1 MQKNTRVTSIHTHE
15 NAKAKHI
22 GNLAQLRR
30 SVLACML
37 WENGFYESGEQ
48 IANRIKSL
56 CHTVTAE
63 QLSELAI
70 EARNKYKLRHV
81 ALLLARELA
90 RHPQHNKGKLVGET
104 IFQVIQRAD
113 ELAEF
118 LAIYWSDGKTPISKQ
133 VKIGLARAFRKF
145 NEYHFAKYN
154 RQNAVKLRDVLL
166 MVHPKPKNEE
176 QSALYKKIV
185 SKELLTPDTW
195 EVNVSAG
202 ASKKEVFERMLI
214 EKKLGYMA
222 LLRNLRN
229 MSEAGADHRLI
240 ADSIVAGARKSK
252 VLPFRF
258 ISAANHAP
266 AFYREL
272 DKAMQASL
280 TGMERLPGKTI
291 VLVDVSGSMAWERV
305 SEKSDLKSIDAAC
318 ALAGLVVGISELAE
332 VFTFSNQVVQVPTI
346 EGLGIID
353 KIKGSQTN
361 GGTLLGKAAATMFMR
376 DYDRL
381 IVITD
386 EQSHDRVPDPVK
398 GINYMINV
406 SKNQNGVGYGPWN
419 HVDGFSEAV
428 IDWIREFEK

>member
-1 MQKNTRVTSIHTHE
+1 MQRNTRITSIHTHE

-22 GNLAQLRR
+22 SNLAALRR

-37 WENGFYESGEQ
+37 WEDGFYENGEQ
-48 IANRIKSL
+48 IADRIKSL
-56 CHTVTAE
+56 CHLITAE

-70 EARNKYKLRHV
+70 EARSKYKLRHV
-81 ALLLARELA
+81 SLLLARELA
-90 RHPQHNKGKLVGET
+90 RHPQKKGKLVGET

-118 LAIYWSDGKTPISKQ
+118 LAIYWSEGKQPLSKQ

-154 RQNAVKLRDVLL
+154 RQKVVKLRDVLL

-176 QSALYKKIV
+176 QSALYKKIAKKV
-185 SKELLTPDTW
+185 LLTPDTW

-202 ASKKEVFERMLI
+202 ASKKEVFERMLT

-222 LLRNLRN
+222 LLKNLRN
-229 MSEAGADHRLI
+229 MSEAGVDYKLI
-240 ADSIVAGARKSK
+240 SDSIMAGARKSK

-258 ISAANHAP
+258 ISAANNAHS
-266 AFYREL
+266 FYREL
-272 DKAMQASL
+272 DEAMQSSL
-280 TGMERLPGKTI
+280 AGMERLSGKTI
-291 VLVDVSGSMAWERV
+291 VLVDVSGSMSFERV
-305 SEKSDLKSIDAAC
+305 SSKSDLKSIDAAC
-318 ALAGLVVGISELAE
+318 ALAGLVVGICDQAE
-332 VFTFSNQVVQVPTI
+332 VFTFSNQIAQVQTVS
-346 EGLGIID
+346 GLGIID
-353 KIKGSQTN
+353 KIKNSQPN
-361 GGTLLGKAAATMFMR
+361 GGTFLGKAVSRMSEI

-406 SKNQNGVGYGPWN
+406 SKNQNGVGYGPWI

-428 IDWIREFEK
+428 IDWIRESEK